1 MADREAGDRPEVP
14 GRPATAVAL
23 GRWRTQAGLSR
34 QRLADL
40 ADVSATYVRTIEA
53 GADDLGRAVVP
64 SAAIMQKLA
73 HGLAQALAAV
83 PYRRQQAEGE
93 VYADLMAAAGLLP
106 PAPARPPAARPGA
119 AAAESR
125 HPAARHRVA
134 ESAEQ
139 LPHAPQRR
147 YGGPVQMHPLMAPD
161 LDALPATAPATVTL
175 RDPRLQEHARDLLEN
190 WEALDRDDQALL
202 LGIMAWVH
210 ERRRTT
216 HERPS
221 GGL

>member
-1 MADREAGDRPEVP
+1 
-14 GRPATAVAL
+14 VAL
-23 GRWRTQAGLSR
+23 ERWRTQAGLSR

-53 GADDLGRAVVP
+53 GVDDVGRAVVP

-73 HGLAQALAAV
+73 HGLAQALAAE
-83 PYRRQQAEGE
+83 PDRRQQAEGE

-106 PAPARPPAARPGA
+106 SAMAPSAPPQAGA
-119 AAAESR
+119 TGAG
-125 HPAARHRVA
+125 HPPPYHTVSD
-134 ESAEQ
+134 SAGG
-139 LPHAPQRR
+139 LLRAPQRR
-147 YGGPVQMHPLMAPD
+147 YGPPVEIHPVMASD
-161 LDALPATAPATVTL
+161 LDALAATEPATVTL
-175 RDPRLQEHARDLLEN
+175 RDPRLLEHACDLLEH

-210 ERRRTT
+210 ERRRNT

>member
-1 MADREAGDRPEVP
+1 MADREAGDRQAVP

-23 GRWRTQAGLSR
+23 ERWRTQAGLSR

-73 HGLAQALAAV
+73 HGLAQALAAE
-83 PYRRQQAEGE
+83 PAERQQAEGE

-106 PAPARPPAARPGA
+106 PAPAPPMAAPPGA
-119 AAAESR
+119 AATEAQ
-125 HPAARHRVA
+125 HPTARHRVA
-134 ESAEQ
+134 ESAER
-139 LPHAPQRR
+139 LLHAPQRR
-147 YGGPVQMHPLMAPD
+147 YGGPVEIHPVMASD
-161 LDALPATAPATVTL
+161 LDALAATEPATVTL
-175 RDPRLQEHARDLLEN
+175 RDPRLLEHAYDLLEN

-210 ERRRTT
+210 ERQRTT